1 MSSYAIRN
9 DYEDEES
16 MRGRPPVW
24 MVVVTGG
31 SGAAPAHRA
40 LSARSR
46 DAREQRVQGDAHSY
60 CAPVSKPAYLS
71 HSAYSSPIPLPVTHQ
86 ALFNATSTAH
96 SY

>member
-16 MRGRPPVW
+16 MRGRLPVW

-46 DAREQRVQGDAHSY
+46 DAREQRVHRDAHSY
-60 CAPVSKPAYLS
+60 CAPLFQARVSFPFRL
-71 HSAYSSPIPLPVTHQ
+71 Q
-86 ALFNATSTAH
+86 
-96 SY
+96 

>member
-1 MSSYAIRN
+1 MNALERTWRPSSIKGAMSSYAIRN

-16 MRGRPPVW
+16 MRGRLPVW

-46 DAREQRVQGDAHSY
+46 DAREQRVQRKRPPLLRAVVQTR
-60 CAPVSKPAYLS
+60 VSFPFRL
-71 HSAYSSPIPLPVTHQ
+71 Q
-86 ALFNATSTAH
+86 
-96 SY
+96 